1 MFGALQAVCSIKNHS
16 TKIQIQYEL
25 SDVLSKCFA
34 RLNMTLPVDHQL
46 PQSIS
51 PLHACM
57 KKTEENTSK
66 LMDIY
71 DMYPLPGFAM
81 ASDTLFTCFNQLG
94 HGFILYPK

>member
-16 TKIQIQYEL
+16 ADVQIQHEL
-25 SDVLSKCFA
+25 SDALSKCFI
-34 RLNMTLPVDHQL
+34 RLNMILPGDHQL

-51 PLHACM
+51 PLEALM

-81 ASDTLFTCFNQLG
+81 TSDMLFTCFNQLG
-94 HGFILYPK
+94 HGSHYLP